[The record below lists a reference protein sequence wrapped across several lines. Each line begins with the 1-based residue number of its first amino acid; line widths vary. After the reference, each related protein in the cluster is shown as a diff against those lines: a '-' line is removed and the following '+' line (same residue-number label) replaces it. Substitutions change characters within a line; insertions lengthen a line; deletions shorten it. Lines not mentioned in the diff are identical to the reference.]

1 MTSDKRP
8 YRSDL
13 RAEQARRT
21 RWQIVTA
28 AGELFAQRGYAATTI
43 DAVAER
49 ARVSR
54 KTVFTAVGGKP
65 VLIKLA
71 YDWAAVGDDE
81 EIPLVER
88 ERVQRMRREADP
100 VRLMEAYSR
109 HFTEVVVRVAP
120 LYLALRNA
128 ADADEEA
135 RDLFAEVQAERMRGM
150 RMLAEQLAR
159 IGGLRPGLSVRRAND
174 LLFFHID
181 PAHYELLVLT
191 RGWSISAFRQWFLS
205 SLKLHLLGLA
215 EEAATPARAG
225 S

>member
-1 MTSDKRP
+1 MSSDKRA

-21 RWQIVTA
+21 RRQIVTA
-28 AGELFAQRGYAATTI
+28 AGELFAQRGYAGTTI

-65 VLIKLA
+65 VLLKLA
-71 YDWAAVGDDE
+71 YDWAVVGDDE

-88 ERVQRMRREADP
+88 ERIQKMRQEADP
-100 VRLMEAYSR
+100 VRLLEAYSR
-109 HFTEVVVRVAP
+109 HFAEVVVRVAP
-120 LYLALRNA
+120 LYLTLRNA

-135 RDLFAEVQAERMRGM
+135 RDLFAEVQAERVRGM

-191 RGWSISAFRQWFLS
+191 RGWSIAAFRDWFLS

-215 EEAATPARAG
+215 DESASPARAG